1 MNVLLVILL
10 SLLFVCGTICVRNEY
25 KRTYLWKLFGYNI
38 DGVIY
43 TNDSDFEHKQGT
55 FTFEEELLED
65 HEKFLIRKNLVPNH
79 INYNLFRTIIS
90 IPRTRPGIP
99 FTLNEIPYFSIYNT
113 NHSPLLKPYPSSKE
127 SKNIISVYE
136 TAIDG
141 CERYWFVDTGFVD
154 IPGVREQVVPPSIY
168 VFQDRDN
175 YLLHTSNIDA
185 SVLKE
190 GVSAGL
196 RSLTI
201 DYIFPCNETFA
212 YISDDNGD
220 AVIAFSFE
228 EKRFW
233 RIERQITGSEAW
245 TFPIPQSILLYA
257 ENVIRYRKSP
267 NETFVHY
274 SDILKNTKIS
284 QRSGQDVT
292 VDLSEINTNPRGILY
307 DRSYDGSILFFTDE
321 SRTNLYCWNMD
332 TPMDEDNIEL
342 LTDISRDN
350 SFYISAMNIVG
361 RGFHFMVNRFRNSSN
376 NIYDENKMNFAMY
389 KADVYEIF
397 NNSKCNKPTICS
409 EFLDIWDDKVRGILS
424 PFKYMVK
431 YLRDE
436 YLESERKKQIRLG

>member
-10 SLLFVCGTICVRNEY
+10 NLLFLCGTNCVRNKY
-25 KRTYLWKLFGYNI
+25 KRSRQWKLFGYNI

-43 TNDSDFEHKQGT
+43 TSDSDFEHKRGS

-79 INYNLFRTIIS
+79 INYNVFRTIIS

-99 FTLNEIPYFSIYNT
+99 FTLNEFSYFSKYDSNYGR
-113 NHSPLLKPYPSSKE
+113 LLKPSPSSKE

-136 TAIDG
+136 TASDG

-154 IPGVREQVVPPSIY
+154 IPGVRKQVVPPSIY
-168 VFQDRDN
+168 VFQEQDN
-175 YLLHTSNIDA
+175 YLLYTSDIDA
-185 SVLKE
+185 SVLKD

-201 DYIFPCNETFA
+201 DYIFPCHETFA
-212 YISDDNGD
+212 YISDDNGN

-284 QRSGQDVT
+284 QHSGQDVY
-292 VDLSEINTNPRGILY
+292 VDFSEINTNPRGVLY
-307 DRSYDGSILFFTDE
+307 DRNYDGNILLFTDE

-332 TPMDEDNIEL
+332 TPMDEDNVEL
-342 LTDISRDN
+342 LSDISRNND
-350 SFYISAMNIVG
+350 FYISALNIVG
-361 RGFHFMVNRFRNSSN
+361 AGFHFLVNRFRGLVD
-376 NIYDENKMNFAMY
+376 NIYDGNAINFASY
-389 KADVYEIF
+389 RIDVDKML
-397 NNSKCNKPTICS
+397 NNTKCNKPTRCS
-409 EFLDIWDDKVRGILS
+409 NFIDNWRNKIQRSVVS
-424 PFKYMVK
+424 PRYMVK
-431 YLRDE
+431 YVRN
-436 YLESERKKQIRLG
+436 

>member
-1 MNVLLVILL
+1 MN
-10 SLLFVCGTICVRNEY
+10 LLFVLNLLFASNVYCVRIKYE
-25 KRTYLWKLFGYNI
+25 RTHYWRLFGYDI

-43 TNDSDFEHKQGT
+43 TTDSDYEHKNGSIL
-55 FTFEEELLED
+55 FRDEILEE
-65 HEKFLIRKNLVPNH
+65 HEKFLIQKNLVPNH
-79 INYNLFRTIIS
+79 VAFNYNSVIVS

-99 FTLNEIPYFSIYNT
+99 FTINKMNTYNFRK
-113 NHSPLLKPYPSSKE
+113 NNYSPLLMPYPTSKE
-127 SKNIISVYE
+127 SENIISVYKTVE
-136 TAIDG
+136 DG
-141 CERYWFVDTGFVD
+141 CERYWFVDTGFIDV
-154 IPGVREQVVPPSIY
+154 PGVRRQAGPARIYIYKYRGDSII
-168 VFQDRDN
+168 FMAD
-175 YLLHTSNIDA
+175 IDPN
-185 SVLKE
+185 VLKD
-190 GVSAGL
+190 GITAGL

-292 VDLSEINTNPRGILY
+292 VDLSERNTNPSGVLY
-307 DRSYDGSILFFTDE
+307 DRNYDGNILFFTDE

-332 TPMDEDNIEL
+332 TPMDEDNVEL

-350 SFYISAMNIVG
+350 DFYISALDTVG
-361 RGFHFMVNRFRNSSN
+361 RGFNFMVNRFRGLVD
-376 NIYDENKMNFAMY
+376 NIYDGNAINFADYSIDIDKML
-389 KADVYEIF
+389 
-397 NNSKCNKPTICS
+397 NNTKCNKPTRCS
-409 EFLDIWDDKVRGILS
+409 NFIDNWRNKIQRSIGS
-424 PFKYMVK
+424 TKYMVK
-431 YLRDE
+431 HVSDE
-436 YLESERKKQIRLG
+436 YIQSELERKERRG

>member
-1 MNVLLVILL
+1 MN
-10 SLLFVCGTICVRNEY
+10 LLFVLNLLFASNVYCVRIKYE
-25 KRTYLWKLFGYNI
+25 RTHYWRLFGYDI

-43 TNDSDFEHKQGT
+43 TTDSDYEHKNGSIL
-55 FTFEEELLED
+55 FRDEILEE
-65 HEKFLIRKNLVPNH
+65 HEKFLIQKNLVPNH
-79 INYNLFRTIIS
+79 VAFNYNSVIVS

-99 FTLNEIPYFSIYNT
+99 FTINKMNTYNFRK
-113 NHSPLLKPYPSSKE
+113 NNYSPLLMPYPTSKE
-127 SKNIISVYE
+127 SENIISVYKTVE
-136 TAIDG
+136 DG
-141 CERYWFVDTGFVD
+141 CERYWFVDTGFID
-154 IPGVREQVVPPSIY
+154 VP
-168 VFQDRDN
+168 
-175 YLLHTSNIDA
+175 
-185 SVLKE
+185 
-190 GVSAGL
+190 GL

-292 VDLSEINTNPRGILY
+292 VDLSEINTNPRGVLY
-307 DRSYDGSILFFTDE
+307 DRNYDGNILFFTDE

-342 LTDISRDN
+342 LTDVSRNND
-350 SFYISAMNIVG
+350 FYISALNIVG
-361 RGFHFMVNRFRNSSN
+361 AGFHFLVNRFRGLVD
-376 NIYDENKMNFAMY
+376 NIYDGNAINFASY
-389 KADVYEIF
+389 RIDVDEML
-397 NNSKCNKPTICS
+397 NNTKCNKPTRCS
-409 EFLDIWDDKVRGILS
+409 NFIDNWRNKIQRSVVS
-424 PFKYMVK
+424 PRYMVK
-431 YLRDE
+431 YVRN
-436 YLESERKKQIRLG
+436 